1 VKSTS
6 IAWMDTVMSFI
17 VPRMATVLQAEGV
30 PAGIVETAQS
40 FKVYPNPASDLVAIK
55 GTNGSMFTS
64 VQAFDITG
72 RVVYASDATGNSLSI
87 DVSNWNNGIYLVQ
100 IATENG
106 VQVKR
111 IVVN

>member
-1 VKSTS
+1 MFGDLLRADSQFRHNSETRGNQQSQWQLTS
-6 IAWMDTVMSFI
+6 S
-17 VPRMATVLQAEGV
+17 
-30 PAGIVETAQS
+30 PARCQ
-40 FKVYPNPASDLVAIK
+40 
-55 GTNGSMFTS
+55 TNGSTFTS

>member
-1 VKSTS
+1 
-6 IAWMDTVMSFI
+6 MDTIMSFI
-17 VPRMATVLQAEGV
+17 IPRMATVLQAEGV

-40 FKVYPNPASDLVAIK
+40 FKVYPNPASDVVAIK
-55 GTNGSMFTS
+55 GTNGSTFTS

-72 RVVYASDATGNSLSI
+72 RAVYASDATGNSLSI